1 MHTLPLNDES
11 AGECHTDD
19 VTASHPDSRHVDGD
33 GWDPL
38 LISFGGHLVQEVV
51 VRPGVLKHKQ
61 NSSEF
66 ISLEQTSADVY
77 RTVCISSHQKDY
89 RLQFDGDAIEKFYWT
104 IIL

>member
-61 NSSEF
+61 NSFHWNKHQLMFTGQFVSAATRK
-66 ISLEQTSADVY
+66 ITDYSLMVTPSK
-77 RTVCISSHQKDY
+77 SSIGQ
-89 RLQFDGDAIEKFYWT
+89 LFYDK
-104 IIL
+104 